1 MAEKGIT
8 LDENALE
15 SLLRSTLLRGEGIG
29 TAEASTA
36 CFGVHTL
43 KDGTPMEQ
51 KLVEMR
57 EDAIR
62 DMKRV
67 ALARSRSGGGG
78 RGGGRVSE
86 STKVVRNGVV
96 KL

>member
-1 MAEKGIT
+1 MEEKGIT

-15 SLLRSTLLRGEGIG
+15 LLLRSTLLRGEGIG

-36 CFGVHTL
+36 CYGVHTL
-43 KDGTPMEQ
+43 KDGTPMKQ
-51 KLVEMR
+51 KLAEMR

-67 ALARSRSGGGG
+67 AQARSRSEGEGEEVG
-78 RGGGRVSE
+78 E
-86 STKVVRNGVV
+86 
-96 KL
+96 